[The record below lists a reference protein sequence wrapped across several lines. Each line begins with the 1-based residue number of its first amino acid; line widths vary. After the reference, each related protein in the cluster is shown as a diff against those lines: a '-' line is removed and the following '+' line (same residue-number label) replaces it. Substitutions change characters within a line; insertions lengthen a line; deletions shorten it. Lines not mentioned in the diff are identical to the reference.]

1 MLAQLILAGAGG
13 VALGAI
19 AAALG
24 FAEWKHQ
31 NRQDASDD
39 TVEFPAI
46 SRTPPILAE
55 PRRRGR

>member
-1 MLAQLILAGAGG
+1 MVVQQLILAGAGG

-31 NRQDASDD
+31 NRQATDD
-39 TVEFPAI
+39 TVEF
-46 SRTPPILAE
+46 PPILAE
-55 PRRRGR
+55 PRRRGRW